1 MLPDLLSEK
10 GKEMLFILFR
20 IARIVNSL
28 VHIFCFNF
36 NSIMMDVPVH
46 RNQSIDL
53 LCVKKLKSIKEL
65 KEANRSVIHDG
76 AYLQE

>member
-1 MLPDLLSEK
+1 
-10 GKEMLFILFR
+10 MLFILFR